1 MSLLIIKGYKSTSAP
16 PVLLLPIYLEY
27 QNTPPLPPLNLK
39 QLECITTP
47 SPSAHYLPRPVKSS
61 SDNRDQH
68 TCRVKSPIKTFSY
81 KRWPLGFGSFGNIW
95 IEYIQIYPN
104 PHMRINISEIQLR
117 QKSSTHLSC
126 NIPRSDAL
134 RPHPLRV
141 LVVQTHL

>member
-1 MSLLIIKGYKSTSAP
+1 MHFAAPSKHQQRGHRSHKLKGLCEQAYYEGVIEFWFAHIIT
-16 PVLLLPIYLEY
+16 VLPIYLEY

-68 TCRVKSPIKTFSY
+68 TCRVTSPVQTFSY

-104 PHMRINISEIQLR
+104 PHMRINISEI
-117 QKSSTHLSC
+117 
-126 NIPRSDAL
+126 
-134 RPHPLRV
+134 
-141 LVVQTHL
+141 